1 MGRGKVFQCE
11 VTISSGVREKILKK
25 HNIEIWEVEE
35 VIYDDPHAFSI
46 TYRDCYFI
54 YGQTFSGRY
63 LLILVRLLSLEE
75 LGKLGFKQGINFIKI
90 ITARDMNKNRGV
102 MMWSLLPSS
111 PSPQPSP
118 KGEGVNGTAMICAL
132 SCLIIPAGGFSW

>member
-11 VTISSGVREKILKK
+11 VTISSGVREKLFKK

-63 LLILVRLLSLEE
+63 LLILIRLLSLEE
-75 LGKLGFKQGINFIKI
+75 VTKLGFKQGINFIKI
-90 ITARDMNKNRGV
+90 ITARDMNKNQRKMYNKKRG
-102 MMWSLLPSS
+102 
-111 PSPQPSP
+111 
-118 KGEGVNGTAMICAL
+118 
-132 SCLIIPAGGFSW
+132 II

>member
-11 VTISSGVREKILKK
+11 VTISSGVREKLLKK

-35 VIYDDPHAFSI
+35 VIHDDPYAFSI

-63 LLILVRLLSLEE
+63 LLILIRLLSSEE
-75 LGKLGFKQGINFIKI
+75 VTQLGFNQGINFIKI
-90 ITARDMNKNRGV
+90 ITARDMNKNQRKMYNKKRG
-102 MMWSLLPSS
+102 
-111 PSPQPSP
+111 
-118 KGEGVNGTAMICAL
+118 
-132 SCLIIPAGGFSW
+132 II

>member
-11 VTISSGVREKILKK
+11 VTISSGVREKLLKK

-63 LLILVRLLSLEE
+63 LLILVRLLSSEE
-75 LGKLGFKQGINFIKI
+75 VTKLGFKQGINFIKI
-90 ITARDMNKNRGV
+90 ITARDMNKNQRKMYNKKRG
-102 MMWSLLPSS
+102 
-111 PSPQPSP
+111 
-118 KGEGVNGTAMICAL
+118 
-132 SCLIIPAGGFSW
+132 II

>member
-11 VTISSGVREKILKK
+11 VTISSGVREKLFKK

-46 TYRDCYFI
+46 TYRDCYFL

-75 LGKLGFKQGINFIKI
+75 VTKLGFQKEINFNKI
-90 ITARDMNKNRGV
+90 ITARDMNKSQRKMYNQKRGI
-102 MMWSLLPSS
+102 
-111 PSPQPSP
+111 
-118 KGEGVNGTAMICAL
+118 K
-132 SCLIIPAGGFSW
+132 

>member
-11 VTISSGVREKILKK
+11 VTISSGVREKLFKK

-46 TYRDCYFI
+46 TYRDCYFL

-63 LLILVRLLSLEE
+63 LLILIRLLSSEE
-75 LGKLGFKQGINFIKI
+75 VTKLGFKQGINFIKI
-90 ITARDMNKNRGV
+90 ITARDMNKNQRKMYNKKRG
-102 MMWSLLPSS
+102 
-111 PSPQPSP
+111 
-118 KGEGVNGTAMICAL
+118 
-132 SCLIIPAGGFSW
+132 II

>member
-11 VTISSGVREKILKK
+11 VTISSAVKEKLLKK

-63 LLILVRLLSLEE
+63 LLILIRLLSSEE
-75 LGKLGFKQGINFIKI
+75 VTKLGFNQGINFIKI
-90 ITARDMNKNRGV
+90 ITARDMNKNQRKMYYKKRG
-102 MMWSLLPSS
+102 
-111 PSPQPSP
+111 
-118 KGEGVNGTAMICAL
+118 
-132 SCLIIPAGGFSW
+132 II

>member
-11 VTISSGVREKILKK
+11 VTISSGVREKLFKK

-35 VIYDDPHAFSI
+35 DIYDDPHTFSI

-63 LLILVRLLSLEE
+63 LLILIRLLSSEE
-75 LGKLGFKQGINFIKI
+75 VTKLGFKQRINFIKI
-90 ITARDMNKNRGV
+90 ITARDMNKNQRKMYNKKRG
-102 MMWSLLPSS
+102 
-111 PSPQPSP
+111 
-118 KGEGVNGTAMICAL
+118 
-132 SCLIIPAGGFSW
+132 II

>member
-11 VTISSGVREKILKK
+11 VTISSGVREKLLKK

-63 LLILVRLLSLEE
+63 LLILIRLLSSEE
-75 LGKLGFKQGINFIKI
+75 VTKLGFKQGINFIKI
-90 ITARDMNKNRGV
+90 ITARDMNKNQRKMYNKKRG
-102 MMWSLLPSS
+102 
-111 PSPQPSP
+111 
-118 KGEGVNGTAMICAL
+118 
-132 SCLIIPAGGFSW
+132 II

>member
-11 VTISSGVREKILKK
+11 ATISSGVSEKLLKK
-25 HNIEIWEVEE
+25 YNIEIWEVEE

-46 TYRDCYFI
+46 TYRDCYFL

-75 LGKLGFKQGINFIKI
+75 VTKLGFKKEINFIKI
-90 ITARDMNKNRGV
+90 ITARDMNKSQRKMYNKKRGI
-102 MMWSLLPSS
+102 
-111 PSPQPSP
+111 
-118 KGEGVNGTAMICAL
+118 K
-132 SCLIIPAGGFSW
+132 

>member
-11 VTISSGVREKILKK
+11 VTISSGVREKLLKK

-63 LLILVRLLSLEE
+63 LLILVRLLSSEDVT
-75 LGKLGFKQGINFIKI
+75 KLGFKKGINFIKI
-90 ITARDMNKNRGV
+90 ITARDMNKNQRKMYNKKRG
-102 MMWSLLPSS
+102 
-111 PSPQPSP
+111 
-118 KGEGVNGTAMICAL
+118 
-132 SCLIIPAGGFSW
+132 II

>member
-11 VTISSGVREKILKK
+11 VTISSGVKEKLFKK

-46 TYRDCYFI
+46 TYRDCYFL

-63 LLILVRLLSLEE
+63 LLILVRLLSSEDVT
-75 LGKLGFKQGINFIKI
+75 KLGFKKGINFIKI
-90 ITARDMNKNRGV
+90 ITARDMNKNQRKMYNKKRG
-102 MMWSLLPSS
+102 
-111 PSPQPSP
+111 
-118 KGEGVNGTAMICAL
+118 
-132 SCLIIPAGGFSW
+132 II

>member
-11 VTISSGVREKILKK
+11 VTISSGVREKLLKK

-46 TYRDCYFI
+46 THRDCYFI

-63 LLILVRLLSLEE
+63 LLILIRLLSSEE
-75 LGKLGFKQGINFIKI
+75 VTKLGFKQGINFIKI
-90 ITARDMNKNRGV
+90 ITACPKSPV
-102 MMWSLLPSS
+102 LSS
-111 PSPQPSP
+111 HCE
-118 KGEGVNGTAMICAL
+118 K
-132 SCLIIPAGGFSW
+132 

>member
-11 VTISSGVREKILKK
+11 VTISSGVREKLLKK

-46 TYRDCYFI
+46 TYRDSYFI

-63 LLILVRLLSLEE
+63 LLILIRLLFSEE
-75 LGKLGFKQGINFIKI
+75 VTKLGFNKGINFIKI
-90 ITARDMNKNRGV
+90 ITARDMNKNQRKMYNKKRG
-102 MMWSLLPSS
+102 
-111 PSPQPSP
+111 
-118 KGEGVNGTAMICAL
+118 
-132 SCLIIPAGGFSW
+132 II

>member
-11 VTISSGVREKILKK
+11 VTISSGVREKLLKK

-46 TYRDCYFI
+46 TYRDCYFL

-63 LLILVRLLSLEE
+63 LLILIRLLSSKEVT
-75 LGKLGFKQGINFIKI
+75 KLRFKQGINFIKI
-90 ITARDMNKNRGV
+90 ITARDMNKNQRKMYNKKRG
-102 MMWSLLPSS
+102 
-111 PSPQPSP
+111 
-118 KGEGVNGTAMICAL
+118 
-132 SCLIIPAGGFSW
+132 II

>member
-11 VTISSGVREKILKK
+11 VTISSGVREKLFKK

-75 LGKLGFKQGINFIKI
+75 VTKLGFKQGINFIKI
-90 ITARDMNKNRGV
+90 ITARDMNKNQRK
-102 MMWSLLPSS
+102 MYNKK
-111 PSPQPSP
+111 
-118 KGEGVNGTAMICAL
+118 KG
-132 SCLIIPAGGFSW
+132 II

>member
-11 VTISSGVREKILKK
+11 VTISSGVREKLFKK

-75 LGKLGFKQGINFIKI
+75 VAKLGFKQGINFIKI
-90 ITARDMNKNRGV
+90 ITARDMNKNQRKMYNKKRG
-102 MMWSLLPSS
+102 
-111 PSPQPSP
+111 
-118 KGEGVNGTAMICAL
+118 
-132 SCLIIPAGGFSW
+132 II

>member
-1 MGRGKVFQCE
+1 MGRNKVFQCE
-11 VTISSGVREKILKK
+11 VTISSGVREKLLQK
-25 HNIEIWEVEE
+25 HNIELWEVEE

-75 LGKLGFKQGINFIKI
+75 MTKLGFKQGINFIKI
-90 ITARDMNKNRGV
+90 ITARDMNKSQRKMYNQKRGI
-102 MMWSLLPSS
+102 
-111 PSPQPSP
+111 
-118 KGEGVNGTAMICAL
+118 K
-132 SCLIIPAGGFSW
+132 

>member
-11 VTISSGVREKILKK
+11 VTISSGVREKLSKK

-46 TYRDCYFI
+46 TYRDCYFL

-63 LLILVRLLSLEE
+63 LLILVRFLSLEE
-75 LGKLGFKQGINFIKI
+75 VTKLGFKKEINFIKI
-90 ITARDMNKNRGV
+90 ITARDINKSQRKMYNQKRGI
-102 MMWSLLPSS
+102 
-111 PSPQPSP
+111 
-118 KGEGVNGTAMICAL
+118 K
-132 SCLIIPAGGFSW
+132 

>member
-75 LGKLGFKQGINFIKI
+75 VTKLGFKQGINFIKI
-90 ITARDMNKNRGV
+90 ITARDMNKNQRKMYNQKRG
-102 MMWSLLPSS
+102 
-111 PSPQPSP
+111 
-118 KGEGVNGTAMICAL
+118 
-132 SCLIIPAGGFSW
+132 II

>member
-11 VTISSGVREKILKK
+11 VTISSGVREKLLRK

-63 LLILVRLLSLEE
+63 LLILIRLLSSEE
-75 LGKLGFKQGINFIKI
+75 VTKLGFKQGINFIKI
-90 ITARDMNKNRGV
+90 ITARDMNKNQRKMYNKKRG
-102 MMWSLLPSS
+102 
-111 PSPQPSP
+111 
-118 KGEGVNGTAMICAL
+118 
-132 SCLIIPAGGFSW
+132 II

>member
-11 VTISSGVREKILKK
+11 VTISSGVREKLLKK

-35 VIYDDPHAFSI
+35 VIYDDPYAFSI

-63 LLILVRLLSLEE
+63 LLILIRLLSSEE
-75 LGKLGFKQGINFIKI
+75 VTQLGFKQGINFIKI
-90 ITARDMNKNRGV
+90 ITARDMNKNQR
-102 MMWSLLPSS
+102 
-111 PSPQPSP
+111 
-118 KGEGVNGTAMICAL
+118 KN
-132 SCLIIPAGGFSW
+132 FN

>member
-11 VTISSGVREKILKK
+11 VTISSGVREKLFKK

-63 LLILVRLLSLEE
+63 LLILVRLLSSEE
-75 LGKLGFKQGINFIKI
+75 VAKLGFKQGINFIKI
-90 ITARDMNKNRGV
+90 ITARDMNKNQRK
-102 MMWSLLPSS
+102 MYNEK
-111 PSPQPSP
+111 
-118 KGEGVNGTAMICAL
+118 KG
-132 SCLIIPAGGFSW
+132 II

>member
-11 VTISSGVREKILKK
+11 VTISSGVREKLLKK

-75 LGKLGFKQGINFIKI
+75 VTKLGFKQGINVIKI
-90 ITARDMNKNRGV
+90 ITARDMNKNQRKMYNKKRG
-102 MMWSLLPSS
+102 
-111 PSPQPSP
+111 
-118 KGEGVNGTAMICAL
+118 
-132 SCLIIPAGGFSW
+132 II